1 MRKSKVEIAA
11 DLIRS
16 LDNIRMKKLDQFM
29 KEIMKAQR
37 FAQKLANL
45 VLSARKGWQNL
56 SSTEQYHES

>member
-29 KEIMKAQR
+29 KEIMRAQR

-45 VLSARKGWQNL
+45 VLSVRKCWQNL